1 MFLLPKGNPLAE
13 NVPISKLQLPD
24 ALDKLKNGKLT
35 GCARFDFPAAD
46 CALVYDDGKLV
57 TAIVHRDGKEIK
69 DQAALTA
76 LVELMLLASSGSFSV
91 YAFSK
96 DITLALMALISGQPV
111 IDGQEIKLIDFK
123 ALLGRIKEEQMTATL
138 KIYTDDR
145 AGLIFYRNGGT
156 VGFFHDASSNIETA
170 AGEVQQIAALP
181 GARLDLKNM
190 NSNEGFVLDLA
201 GLVDIRSLWS
211 ASSGNIFA
219 EPASAEQAPAATP
232 EIAIASAMAAE
243 PTPATPVAQKPALSG
258 AELEAAII
266 DQATKQIGKLGK
278 ALAEK
283 ELMNIGGGNALQDPE
298 KLQELLSNI
307 EKGSKLLASTN
318 KIKEMKDAITALI

>member
-46 CALVYDDGKLV
+46 CALVYDEGKLV
-57 TAIVHRDGKEIK
+57 TAVVHRDGTEIK

-91 YAFSK
+91 YALSK
-96 DITLALMALISGQPV
+96 DVTLALIALVSGQPV

-138 KIYTDDR
+138 KIYTKDR

-156 VGFFHDASSNIETA
+156 VGFFHDTSNAIETS
-170 AGEVQQIAALP
+170 AGDVQQIAGLP
-181 GARLDLKNM
+181 GARIDLKNT
-190 NSNEGFVLDLA
+190 SAHDGFVLDLA
-201 GLVDIRSLWS
+201 GLVDIKALWI
-211 ASSGNIFA
+211 ASTGNIFA
-219 EPASAEQAPAATP
+219 APQPASEPASPGA
-232 EIAIASAMAAE
+232 AIAAAIAVE
-243 PTPATPVAQKPALSG
+243 AAPPTPPETHSPPP
-258 AELEAAII
+258 
-266 DQATKQIGKLGK
+266 IGC
-278 ALAEK
+278 
-283 ELMNIGGGNALQDPE
+283 
-298 KLQELLSNI
+298 
-307 EKGSKLLASTN
+307 
-318 KIKEMKDAITALI
+318 